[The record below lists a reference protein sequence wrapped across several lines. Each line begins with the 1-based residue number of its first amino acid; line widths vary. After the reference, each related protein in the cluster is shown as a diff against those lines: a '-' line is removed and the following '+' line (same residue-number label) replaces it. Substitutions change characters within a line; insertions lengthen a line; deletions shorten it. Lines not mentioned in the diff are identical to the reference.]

1 MTREEWAFVVSI
13 LVMLVMCTSYF
24 FKRKSLYLTMQ
35 GVGITLLMVSY
46 ILWRE
51 YFAMVGLAIGL
62 IRSVVYLLYEW
73 KDKPTPIWWAILFTA
88 AGVACYLVVNLWI
101 QGNAKPVDIIYL
113 VGLVAYAFIFRIRNL
128 VLVRYLVLIPTAL
141 SIAYNALL
149 GVSAVMVVISYS
161 FEMCANLLAIAK
173 HHLFDKKKKNIEA
186 KEDEES
192 AEREDSSVNT
202 LG

>member
-1 MTREEWAFVVSI
+1 
-13 LVMLVMCTSYF
+13 
-24 FKRKSLYLTMQ
+24 MQ

-51 YFAMVGLAIGL
+51 YFAMVGLVIGL

-141 SIAYNALL
+141 SILYNALL
-149 GVSAVMVVISYS
+149 GVGAIMVVISYS
-161 FEMCANLLAIAK
+161 FEMCANLLAIGK
-173 HHLFDKKKKNIEA
+173 HHLFDKKKKIIEA
-186 KEDEES
+186 KEDEKG
-192 AEREDSSVNT
+192 EDSSVDT